1 MEHFDHLII
10 GAGVSGL
17 GMAHFSLRR
26 GLRTLVL
33 ERSDRPGGCIRSQAF
48 PEANGFWA
56 ELGAHTGY
64 NSYGHLLD
72 ILQEL
77 GLSGALT
84 AKQKLRYSLLVGEGV
99 HSLLS
104 RVHPLELLVS
114 LPRLPFTPKAGR
126 SVEDFY
132 SRVLGQRNYR
142 DLFSHAFDAVIC
154 QGAAGFPAELLF
166 RKKPRR
172 KGVMRSFTLPGG
184 LEDLVRV
191 LVRQGGLGLRLGQR
205 VTGIRRVNGE
215 FAVSLAGQ
223 VEIRTRYLTLA
234 VPPDQALAL
243 LPEGFEGARV
253 ALAAI
258 PMAEIDSIA
267 VAVPS
272 EAVKLPPMAGLIG
285 VDQALLSVVSRDY
298 LPDADY
304 RGFTF
309 HYRRTGEDPSA
320 RLGYITRVLGVTEAD
335 LAGIMETTNRLPALR
350 AGHAPLVEALDGAL
364 AGSPLALT
372 GNYFNGLSLEDCLTR
387 SASEMERLA
396 AI

>member
-1 MEHFDHLII
+1 MEHFDHLVI
-10 GAGVSGL
+10 GAGISGL
-17 GMAHFSLRR
+17 GMAHYSLRR

-33 ERSDRPGGCIRSQAF
+33 EQNERPGGCVRSHAF
-48 PEANGFWA
+48 PSANGFWA

-84 AKQKLRYSLLVGEGV
+84 AKQKLRYALLVGDGV
-99 HSLLS
+99 RSILS
-104 RVHPLELLVS
+104 RLHPLELLTS
-114 LPRLPFTPKAGR
+114 LPRLAFTPKEGR

-132 SRVLGQRNYR
+132 TRVLGRRNYR
-142 DLFSHAFDAVIC
+142 DLFGHAFDAVIC
-154 QGAAGFPAELLF
+154 QSAGAFPAELLF

-191 LVRQGGLGLRLGQR
+191 LTQQPGLVLRLGQR
-205 VTGIRRVNGE
+205 VTGVRRVNGE
-215 FAVSLAGQ
+215 FAIALGGSPEVRS
-223 VEIRTRYLTLA
+223 RYLTLA

-243 LPEGFEGARV
+243 LPEGFDGARA
-253 ALAAI
+253 ALAGI
-258 PMAEIDSIA
+258 GLSEIDSVA

-272 EAVKLPPMAGLIG
+272 EAVKLAPLAGLIG
-285 VDQALLSVVSRDY
+285 VHQDLLSMVSRDY
-298 LPDADY
+298 LPDADH

-309 HYRRTGEDPSA
+309 HYRRTGQDPVTHHRHIA
-320 RLGYITRVLGVTEAD
+320 RVLGVAETD
-335 LAGIMETTNRLPALR
+335 LKGVAHTTNRLPALR
-350 AGHAPLVEALDGAL
+350 GDQGARVRAIDTAL

-372 GNYFNGLSLEDCLTR
+372 GNYFNGLSLEDCLIR
-387 SASEMERLA
+387 SAAEMQRLA
-396 AI
+396 AT